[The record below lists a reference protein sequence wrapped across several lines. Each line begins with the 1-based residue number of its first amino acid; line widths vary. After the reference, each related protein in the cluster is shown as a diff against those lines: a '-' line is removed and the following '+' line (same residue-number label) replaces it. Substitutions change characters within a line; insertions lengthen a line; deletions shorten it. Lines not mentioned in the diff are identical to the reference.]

1 MRKLFATF
9 WFLVSFA
16 IAGTALYFFPIPEAY
31 DKDFKYNG
39 IIEVYFSPKGGITDV
54 LTKMISLAKD
64 TIRIQAYGFTSEPI
78 VESLIG
84 ARKRKVSVQIIL
96 DKRSSSSEIKWID
109 RLVDAGAVVYL
120 DGKHAIAHNK
130 IMLVDDKDM
139 FTGSFN
145 FTKSAEEKNA
155 ENAEI
160 YRNNPEM
167 VKYFVDNF
175 EFHKGHSILYKK
187 ELGK

>member
-1 MRKLFATF
+1 MRKLYAAF
-9 WFLVSFA
+9 WFCVSFVL
-16 IAGTALYFFPIPEAY
+16 AGLSLYVFSTQQAY
-31 DKDFKYNG
+31 DKDLPYNG

-54 LTKMISLAKD
+54 LVKMISSAKS

-78 VESLIG
+78 VNALLD
-84 ARKRKVSVQIIL
+84 ARKKKVSVQIIL
-96 DKRSSSSEIKWID
+96 DKRSSSSEIKWMNM
-109 RLVDAGAVVYL
+109 LVDAGALVYL

-145 FTKSAEEKNA
+145 FTKSAEERNA

-167 VKYFVDNF
+167 VKYFIENF
-175 EFHKGHSILYKK
+175 ELHKSHSILYKK
-187 ELGK
+187 ESEK